1 MATTR
6 TFPSWLHEQEYRS
19 DEIGRFAAEVA
30 TRDDFPDSG
39 GKAIYDG
46 YFETE
51 AEGLRQTYERAWAE
65 FEASPE
71 PSLPS

>member
-1 MATTR
+1 MASTR
-6 TFPSWLHEQEYRS
+6 TFPDWLKEQEYRS
-19 DEIGRFAAEVA
+19 DEVGEFAKQVSRQGDLPA
-30 TRDDFPDSG
+30 SG

-51 AEGLRQTYERAWAE
+51 PAQQQIYERAWSE

-71 PSLPS
+71 PSLP

>member
-6 TFPSWLHEQEYRS
+6 TFPAWLKDQEYR
-19 DEIGRFAAEVA
+19 DDDVGEFAKQVA
-30 TRDDFPDSG
+30 RLGDLPSSG

-51 AEGLRQTYERAWAE
+51 QRLQEPYERAWSE
-65 FEASPE
+65 YEASAE
-71 PSLPS
+71 PARP

>member
-1 MATTR
+1 MASTR
-6 TFPSWLHEQEYRS
+6 TFPAWLKEQEYRS
-19 DEIGRFAAEVA
+19 DEVGEFAKQVSRRGDLPE
-30 TRDDFPDSG
+30 SG

-51 AEGLRQTYERAWAE
+51 PQQQQIYERAWSE

-71 PSLPS
+71 PSLP

>member
-6 TFPSWLHEQEYRS
+6 TFPAWLKEQEYRS
-19 DEIGRFAAEVA
+19 DEIGDFAKQVA
-30 TRDDFPDSG
+30 KLGDFPDSG
-39 GKAIYDG
+39 GKSIYDG

-51 AEGLRQTYERAWAE
+51 TGDLRATYERAWSE

-71 PSLPS
+71 PSLP

>member
-1 MATTR
+1 MATTL
-6 TFPSWLHEQEYRS
+6 TFPAWLKEQEYRS
-19 DEIGRFAAEVA
+19 DEIGDFAKQVA
-30 TRDDFPDSG
+30 KLSDFPDSG

-51 AEGLRQTYERAWAE
+51 TSDRRATYERAWAE

-71 PSLPS
+71 PSLP